1 MAEQAYAYVTLIP
14 VAKGF
19 QKAISSE
26 LNGTG
31 IGDTAGLQAGTSFK
45 SKFGS
50 AIKGF
55 AGPLVA
61 GLATI
66 GVANFAKSAVAA
78 ASSFEAEFEG
88 VNQVF
93 GTSAA
98 KVQAFAATAATSV
111 GMAQAEALQAAKGFG
126 VFATSAGL
134 AGDSSASFATG
145 LVQAA
150 GDMASFN
157 DVPVADT
164 LAAIKSG
171 LMGQGEPL
179 ARYGI
184 LMNEATL
191 KQQALKEGIIT
202 STTAALT
209 PQQKVLSAHSLI
221 MEKLGVQT
229 GDFAKYQD
237 TYGNSLKTVTAQFK
251 DMQAQVGTALLP
263 VLAKLMTALSPVVEK
278 LTPLMVKVFEAL
290 APVITVVAD
299 NLGPLIDA
307 LSPLFDM
314 FTLVAGVVAEILK
327 QALPPLIQV
336 IGILTPVILELA
348 KAILP
353 LIEKLLPPLVAL
365 FVAMIPI
372 IQLVAD
378 IFITA
383 ILPVLVWLANLIADK
398 LIGLI
403 SALTDGFNWLASI
416 LGPVW
421 DAIKPVVES
430 LLALAGIKPSSL
442 KKNIS
447 VTTSGVNTTSLA
459 GILGASKGKAITTSL
474 PTSFKIP
481 KTPSTTTGGTGES
494 LSSKI
499 KKATTDARKD
509 IADARK
515 TYDKAI
521 AAANSAFNERRADI
535 EKSYQKSVT
544 DATTKRD
551 KALADALKSHT
562 KAMAD
567 IQKDFAGRLNDIVV
581 ESMGRLRDAY
591 RGAVETN
598 IADVFKM
605 DSVSGSI
612 TKMVQSLRDKLNAS
626 KNLLANSA
634 KLASSGFSQTFIE
647 QVVGAGTTTGNEMA
661 QAILASTPETQA
673 ELQTLF
679 RAIEVQAGTGM
690 DALSQEI
697 YDKTGLATDGLK
709 ALYAETQAQLV
720 EAIAAQEA
728 LYAETQATIME
739 EFNVALVEAKIAR
752 DEALAQAQ
760 ADLQSALTAAQTAF
774 DEDLKKIQ
782 DAFKAKLKDMGAD
795 IKSMTA
801 AVTGL
806 NKAVANAK
814 SGAAKVLSSSG
825 ASSNLT
831 MLASGGLVTGPTS
844 AIVGEAGPEVVI
856 PLDRFERMMGM
867 TGAGQG
873 KTLNYYAAPN
883 QSIDSEEA
891 LALAMRR
898 TKVVATW

>member
-19 QKAISSE
+19 KKSIESE
-26 LNGTG
+26 LGG
-31 IGDTAGLQAGTSFK
+31 AGLGGNAGLDAGKSFK
-45 SKFGS
+45 GGFGR
-50 AIKGF
+50 AVKGF
-55 AGPLVA
+55 AGPLIA
-61 GLATI
+61 GLATV

-93 GTSAA
+93 GASAA
-98 KVQAFAATAATSV
+98 KVQAFAKTAATSV
-111 GMAQAEALQAAKGFG
+111 GLAQAEALQAAKGFG

-191 KQQALKEGIIT
+191 KQQALKEGII
-202 STTAALT
+202 SNTTAALT

-237 TYGNSLKTVTAQFK
+237 TYGNSIKTVTALFK
-251 DMQAQVGTALLP
+251 DMQAQVGAALLP
-263 VLAKLMTALSPVVEK
+263 VLAKLMASLTPVVEK
-278 LTPLMVKVFEAL
+278 LTPLMVKIFEAL
-290 APVITVVAD
+290 APIITTVAD

-307 LSPLFDM
+307 LTPLFDV
-314 FTLVAGVVAEILK
+314 FTLVAGVAAEILR
-327 QALPPLIQV
+327 QILPPLIK
-336 IGILTPVILELA
+336 IIEILAPVILAVAE
-348 KAILP
+348 AIMP
-353 LIEKLLPPLVAL
+353 LVLKLMPPLVSLFEAL
-365 FVAMIPI
+365 IPI
-372 IQLVAD
+372 IELVAD

-383 ILPVLVWLANLIADK
+383 ILPVLVHLVNLLADDLIDLINL
-398 LIGLI
+398 
-403 SALTDGFNWLASI
+403 LTSGFEWLASI

-421 DAIKPVVES
+421 QLLKPLVEG
-430 LLALAGIKPSSL
+430 LFGIAGIKPSSL
-442 KKNIS
+442 KKTIS
-447 VTTSGVNTTSLA
+447 VTTQTSGTSIRA
-459 GILGASKGKAITTSL
+459 IESGALTSGL
-474 PTSFKIP
+474 PTSFTLP
-481 KTPSTTTGGTGES
+481 NTTTTTGAKGES
-494 LSSKI
+494 LASKI

-521 AAANSAFNERRADI
+521 ATANNTFNERKADI

-544 DATTKRD
+544 ESTTKRD

-562 KAMAD
+562 TAMAD

-581 ESMGRLRDAY
+581 QSMGRLRDAY

-598 IADVFKM
+598 IGDVFKM
-605 DSVSGSI
+605 DSVGGSV

-634 KLASSGFSQTFIE
+634 KLASEGFSQTFIE

-661 QAILASTPETQA
+661 DAILKSTPETQA
-673 ELQTLF
+673 ELKDLF
-679 RAIEVQAGTGM
+679 RAIEVQAETGM
-690 DALSQEI
+690 DALSREI
-697 YDKTGLATDGLK
+697 YEKTGLATDGLK
-709 ALYAETQAQLV
+709 ALYAETQEQLI
-720 EAIAAQEA
+720 EAIEAQEA

-739 EFNVALVEAKIAR
+739 EFSTALAEAKIAR
-752 DEALAQAQ
+752 DEALVEAQVDLEKALADAQ
-760 ADLQSALTAAQTAF
+760 LAF

-782 DAFKAKLKDMGAD
+782 DAFKEKLRSMGAD
-795 IKSMTA
+795 VKAMTSA
-801 AVTGL
+801 VNGLNRAVDAAKGRAVTAISTYSGGRG
-806 NKAVANAK
+806 AQVA
-814 SGAAKVLSSSG
+814 
-825 ASSNLT
+825 
-831 MLASGGLVTGPTS
+831 LATGGLVTGPTN
-844 AIVGEAGPEVVI
+844 ALVGEAGPEVVI
-856 PLDRFERMMGM
+856 PLDRFERMMDMNGS
-867 TGAGQG
+867 GQG

>member
-19 QKAISSE
+19 QKNIASE
-26 LNGTG
+26 LNG
-31 IGDTAGLQAGTSFK
+31 IGDTAGLQAGTGFK

-98 KVQAFAATAATSV
+98 KVQAFAANAATSV

-191 KQQALKEGIIT
+191 KQQALKEGII
-202 STTAALT
+202 SNTTAALT
-209 PQQKVLSAHSLI
+209 PQQKVLASHSLI

-251 DMQAQVGTALLP
+251 DMQAQIGTALLP

-442 KKNIS
+442 KKTVS
-447 VTTSGVNTTSLA
+447 VTTKTSGTSIRALESGALTT
-459 GILGASKGKAITTSL
+459 GL
-474 PTSFKIP
+474 PTSFTIP
-481 KTPSTTTGGTGES
+481 KTLTSGTTGTKGES
-494 LSSKI
+494 LASKI

-509 IADARK
+509 IADAQK
-515 TYDKAI
+515 TYNKAI
-521 AAANSAFNERRADI
+521 AAANNTFNERKADI

-544 DATTKRD
+544 EATTRRD
-551 KALADALKSHT
+551 KALADALKQHT
-562 KAMAD
+562 QAMAD

-581 ESMGRLRDAY
+581 QSMGRLRDAY

-598 IADVFKM
+598 IGDVFKM
-605 DSVSGSI
+605 DSVAGSV

-679 RAIEVQAGTGM
+679 RAIEVQANTGM

-697 YDKTGLATDGLK
+697 YDKTGLATDNLK

-720 EAIAAQEA
+720 EAINAQEA

-739 EFNVALVEAKIAR
+739 DFNVALAEAKITR

-760 ADLQSALTAAQTAF
+760 ADLQAALTAAQTAF

-782 DAFKAKLKDMGAD
+782 DAFKSKLKDMHAD
-795 IKSMTA
+795 IKSMTT

-814 SGAAKVLSSSG
+814 TGAANTLAKSG

-831 MLASGGLVTGPTS
+831 MLAAGGLVTGPTS

-867 TGAGQG
+867 AGAGQG